1 MGLNAKIIQRFTRSD
16 AHDLTHSSAFTRLRR
31 KGSTGFSTNAGSTFA
46 QRRELELNRQNIAAY
61 KSSAVAQG
69 GNRRERALSVQD
81 KAAADA
87 TKAGASTTDSS
98 IAADNGASMSLRE
111 ANIKMHKQGLQGFDK
126 GMQAM
131 SGAAEVAKVPSM
143 MRNSQ
148 TSHVETYAQ
157 RQAASYRAAQADRFA
172 GGVRRVGGTAGGGI
186 SRVAGGGAT
195 GASQIRPNIKPN
207 FGGH

>member
-16 AHDLTHSSAFTRLRR
+16 AHDLAHSSGYTRLRR
-31 KGSTGFSTNAGSTFA
+31 KGYTGFDTNTGSTFA

-69 GNRRERALSVQD
+69 GNRRERALSVKD
-81 KAAADA
+81 KAAASSANVDA
-87 TKAGASTTDSS
+87 GG
-98 IAADNGASMSLRE
+98 NGASMTLRE
-111 ANIKMHKQGLQGFDK
+111 ANIKMHKQGLQAFDK

-148 TSHVETYAQ
+148 TSHIETYAQ

-172 GGVRRVGGTAGGGI
+172 GGVRKIGG
-186 SRVAGGGAT
+186 VAGGGMTRTAGDAA
-195 GASQIRPNIKPN
+195 GASQIRPSIKPN
-207 FGGH
+207 FGSH